1 MKKTTVAAAVA
12 GFLLAGGVAL
22 QAEAAE
28 QPETVVVKMK
38 QQNTDR
44 LEQSFTVQSATV
56 QQNQSIVTVEV
67 PAGKSTTQL
76 IQELEKRSD
85 VELAEPN
92 YRYKK
97 LLTPTDQYFSTQYHH
112 GLIGTAQ
119 AWDITMGSPDVHVA
133 ILDDGLDTKH
143 PELVGR
149 FAATV
154 NTAPKFSIEEHG
166 THVAGI
172 VGAIANNG
180 VMGAGVAPKTGM
192 YFVDVFNGED
202 AYLSDIVAG
211 IKYAVDSDA
220 DIISM
225 SLGGPYYSEILDDAV
240 QNAHNEG
247 LVIIAASGN
256 ESTSITGYPAGFNN
270 VLSVGS
276 TNRSDAVSTYSNW
289 GETLDLVAPGESIYS
304 TTPNNG
310 FLRMS
315 GTSMAT
321 PVVAGVAALIKAQH
335 PHFTN
340 TDIENQL
347 LATTKDLGAT
357 GWDPKSGYGRV
368 DAYAALTQFDLL
380 APTLSDV
387 SSSQEQVTGT
397 VTKTLPKSTIMVRN
411 SFGQIA
417 KKSGFTGNGSFTL
430 EIPKQPAGTVLTVQ
444 LVDSFGNQSPL
455 ATVTVTA
462 SSQMEVWTG
471 QLVTNYSTR
480 LRGYTA
486 PGSQVTIY
494 KGTTK
499 LATGTAD
506 NLGKFDLEM
515 SPQTIG
521 TSLRIVAE
529 DENTRLTAE
538 NSVTVQNG
546 AYPDL
551 STSHWAHG
559 AVAYL
564 RDYSIIGGY
573 PDGTFRPDR
582 LTTRAEAARMIAQA
596 LELPYEQGMPGFKD
610 VPSSH
615 WASDFIAAA
624 TAAGIF
630 TGNPDGTFDPSGQ
643 LTRAQ
648 MAVIL
653 NKSYELKSS
662 GSVPFTDVRNT
673 HWAYAAIGSLYESG
687 ITAGYPDGT
696 FKPSNPTKRSEFSQF
711 LMKAM
716 N

>member
-28 QPETVVVKMK
+28 QSETVVVKMK
-38 QQNTDR
+38 QQDTDR
-44 LEQSFTVQSATV
+44 LEQSFKVQSATV
-56 QQNQSIVTVEV
+56 QQNQSVVTVEV
-67 PAGKSTTQL
+67 PEGKSAAQL

-97 LLTPTDQYFSTQYHH
+97 MVTPTDQYFSTQYHH
-112 GLIGTAQ
+112 GLIGTAE

-133 ILDDGLDTKH
+133 ILDDGFDTKH

-149 FAATV
+149 FTAAM
-154 NTAPKFSIEEHG
+154 NTAPQFSIEEHG

-172 VGAIANNG
+172 VGATANNG
-180 VMGAGVAPKTGM
+180 LMGAGVAPKTGM
-192 YFVDVFNGED
+192 YLVDVFNGDD

-211 IKYAVDSDA
+211 IEYAVANDA

-225 SLGGPYYSEILDDAV
+225 SLGGPFYSEILDDAV
-240 QNAHNEG
+240 QTAHNEG
-247 LVIIAASGN
+247 LVILAASGN
-256 ESTSITGYPAGFNN
+256 ESTSLISYPAGFDN

-304 TTPNNG
+304 TTPNSG

-321 PVVAGVAALIKAQH
+321 PVVAGVAALIKAQN

-347 LATTKDLGAT
+347 LATTKDLGVT
-357 GWDPKSGYGRV
+357 GWDSKSGYGRV
-368 DAYAALTQFDLL
+368 DAYAALTQFDLEAPVL
-380 APTLSDV
+380 APV
-387 SSSQEQVTGT
+387 SSSQGQVTGT
-397 VTKTLPKSTIMVRN
+397 VLGVLPKSTIVVRN
-411 SFGQIA
+411 NLGQIA
-417 KKSGFTGNGSFTL
+417 KKSGFTGKGTFTV
-430 EIPKQPAGTVLTVQ
+430 EIPKQPAGTELTVQ
-444 LVDSFGNQSPL
+444 LVDSLGNESPL
-455 ATVTVTA
+455 STVIVAA

-471 QLVTNYSTR
+471 QIVTNYSTH
-480 LRGYTA
+480 LIGYTA
-486 PGSQVTIY
+486 PGSEVTVY
-494 KGTTK
+494 KG
-499 LATGTAD
+499 ATEIGTAKAD
-506 NLGKFDLEM
+506 WFGKFDVYVT
-515 SPQTIG
+515 PQSVG
-521 TSLRIVAE
+521 TSLRISAVNE
-529 DENTRLTAE
+529 QTRLTAE
-538 NSVTVQNG
+538 KTITVQNG
-546 AYPDL
+546 AYPDF
-551 STSHWAHG
+551 SASHWAHD

-582 LTTRAEAARMIAQA
+582 YTTRAEAARMISQA
-596 LELPYEQGMPGFKD
+596 LELPYKQGMPGFKD

-624 TAAGIF
+624 TTAGIF
-630 TGNPDGTFDPSGQ
+630 TGNPDGTFNPNGQ

-653 NKSYELKSS
+653 SKSYELNSS
-662 GSVPFTDVRNT
+662 DTLPFKDVNES
-673 HWAYAAIGSLYESG
+673 HWASKAIGSLAEAG
-687 ITAGYPDGT
+687 ITAGYPDGS

-716 N
+716 K

>member
-12 GFLLAGGVAL
+12 GFLLAGGIAL

-38 QQNTDR
+38 QQNADG
-44 LEQSFTVQSATV
+44 LKQNFKVQSTTVQH
-56 QQNQSIVTVEV
+56 NQSVVTVEV
-67 PAGKSTTQL
+67 PAGKSANQL

-97 LLTPTDQYFSTQYHH
+97 LVTPTDQYFSTQYHH
-112 GLIGTAQ
+112 GLIRTAK
-119 AWDITMGSPDVHVA
+119 AWDITMGSPDIHVA
-133 ILDDGLDTKH
+133 ILDDGFDTNH
-143 PELVGR
+143 PDLVGR
-149 FAATV
+149 FTAAL
-154 NTAPKFSIEEHG
+154 NTAPRFSVEEHG

-172 VGAIANNG
+172 VGATANNG
-180 VMGAGVAPKTGM
+180 LMGAGVAPMTGM
-192 YFVDVFNGED
+192 YFIDVFEGED
-202 AYLSDIVAG
+202 AYLSDIVEG
-211 IKYAVDSDA
+211 IDYAIDNEA
-220 DIISM
+220 DILSM
-225 SLGGPYYSEILDDAV
+225 SLGAPYFSEILNDAV
-240 QNAHNEG
+240 QSAHESG
-247 LVIIAASGN
+247 LVIVAASGN
-256 ESTSITGYPAGFNN
+256 ESTSRTSYPAGFEN

-276 TNRSDAVSTYSNW
+276 TNRSDEVSTFSNY
-289 GETLDLVAPGESIYS
+289 GEALDLVAPGESIYS

-321 PVVAGVAALIKAQH
+321 PVVAGVAALIKAQN

-340 TDIENQL
+340 VDIENQL
-347 LATTKDLGAT
+347 LATTKDLGAI
-357 GWDPKSGYGRV
+357 GWDSKSGYGRV
-368 DAYAALTQFDLL
+368 DAYAALTQFDLEAPVL
-380 APTLSDV
+380 APV
-387 SSSQEQVTGT
+387 SSSQGQVTGT
-397 VTKTLPKSTIMVRN
+397 VTGVLPKSTIVVRN
-411 SFGQIA
+411 NLGQIA
-417 KKSGFTGNGSFTL
+417 KKPGFTGKGTFTV

-455 ATVTVTA
+455 ATITVSA
-462 SSQMEVWTG
+462 SAQMEVWTG
-471 QLVTNYSTR
+471 QFVTNYSTH
-480 LRGYTA
+480 LTGYTA
-486 PGSQVTIY
+486 PGSEVTVY
-494 KGTTK
+494 KGATK
-499 LATGTAD
+499 LGTAIAD
-506 NLGKFDLEM
+506 WFGKFDVYVT
-515 SPQTIG
+515 PQSVG
-521 TSLRIVAE
+521 TSLRIFAVNE
-529 DENTRLTAE
+529 QTRLTAE
-538 NSVTVQNG
+538 KTITVQNG
-546 AYPDL
+546 AYPDF
-551 STSHWAHG
+551 SASHWAHD

-582 LTTRAEAARMIAQA
+582 YTTRAEAARMISQA
-596 LELPYEQGMPGFKD
+596 LELPYKQGMPGFKD

-630 TGNPDGTFDPSGQ
+630 TGNPDGTFNPNGQ

-653 NKSYELKSS
+653 SKSYELNSS
-662 GSVPFTDVRNT
+662 DTLPFKDVNEI
-673 HWAYAAIGSLYESG
+673 HWASKAIGSLAEAG

-696 FKPSNPTKRSEFSQF
+696 YRPANPTKRSEFSQF

-716 N
+716 K